1 MAAIGGRTPARCL
14 ILISPGFPESVTISH
29 RGTRGRTLGQQ
40 RSKMTGHILSRP
52 PLIGAAASAETL
64 VRTAV
69 PPPDIDDAERSTARP
84 SPPAPRPDAE
94 VRVRLAEL
102 ARLRVVALAGQVVA
116 IAGAAAFGL
125 RLQPV
130 PMLVALAALAAVNL
144 LTLRRLARP
153 SPIAQSALPLQLALD
168 LVAFSV
174 LVGCAGGTQ
183 NPFVLLYLLHV
194 VVTALM
200 LPPRAAAVG
209 TLAVVVA
216 ASIVALLAP
225 PLLQGDGLPLPP
237 AVRIAGWAASF
248 ALTAA
253 FIAWFTLRL
262 TQALAAHA
270 RALADAQLASA
281 NDAAV
286 LRVGTLAA
294 GAAHELSS
302 PLATMAIVV
311 GEMRRANAID
321 AEALRPAAAPES
333 AESGGTAHVR
343 ECERDLAIL
352 AAQIDA
358 CRTTLSN
365 LLSAAGHARAE
376 GGGRE
381 TLDHLVES
389 VAARVRTARPRA
401 RLEVD
406 VGGDGPAPEIFAD
419 AALKQAL
426 GNLVDNAADASPDD
440 VRIDARWSGEALELV
455 VRDRGPGIPE
465 DVLPRLGR
473 AFFTTKP
480 PGRGTGLGLVLTAA
494 VLNRL
499 GGSVRWANR
508 DGGGAE
514 AFVRLPLASLTLP
527 PRNP

>member
-1 MAAIGGRTPARCL
+1 
-14 ILISPGFPESVTISH
+14 
-29 RGTRGRTLGQQ
+29 
-40 RSKMTGHILSRP
+40 MTGNTLSHP
-52 PLIGAAASAETL
+52 PPIGNVASVEAACAGASARNGDPREST
-64 VRTAV
+64 TA
-69 PPPDIDDAERSTARP
+69 PPIP
-84 SPPAPRPDAE
+84 SEPRPDAE
-94 VRVRLAEL
+94 QRLRLAEL
-102 ARLRVVALAGQVVA
+102 ARLRVIALGGQA
-116 IAGAAAFGL
+116 LTIAGAMAFDVAL
-125 RLQPV
+125 PLV
-130 PMLVALAALAAVNL
+130 PMLAVLAALAAVNM
-144 LTLRRLARP
+144 LTLRRLARAA
-153 SPIAQSALPLQLALD
+153 PIADGALPIQLALD
-168 LVAFSV
+168 LAAFS
-174 LVGCAGGTQ
+174 LLIAFAGGAG
-183 NPFVLLYLLHV
+183 NPFVLLFLLHV
-194 VVTALM
+194 VVIALM
-200 LPPRAAAVG
+200 LPRRTAAIG
-209 TLAVVVA
+209 TLAVVVS

-225 PLLQGDGLPLPP
+225 PLQLDGGLPLPP
-237 AVRIAGWAASF
+237 AMRHAGWAVSF

-253 FIAWFTLRL
+253 VIAWFTVRL

-270 RALADAQLASA
+270 SALADARLSAA

-311 GEMRRANAID
+311 GEMRRADNAAD
-321 AEALRPAAAPES
+321 R
-333 AESGGTAHVR
+333 
-343 ECERDLAIL
+343 ERDLAIL
-352 AAQIDA
+352 ATQIDA

-381 TLDHLVES
+381 ALDHLVEG
-389 VAARVRTARPRA
+389 VVARVRSARPQS
-401 RLEVD
+401 RLSID
-406 VGGDGPAPEIFAD
+406 LGGDGPAPTIFAD

-426 GNLVDNAADASPDD
+426 VNLVDNAADVSPDD
-440 VRIDARWSGEALELV
+440 VRIDARWSVEALDFV
-455 VRDRGPGIPE
+455 VRDRGPGIPP

-473 AFFTTKP
+473 AFFSTKP

-527 PRNP
+527 SRQP

>member
-1 MAAIGGRTPARCL
+1 
-14 ILISPGFPESVTISH
+14 
-29 RGTRGRTLGQQ
+29 
-40 RSKMTGHILSRP
+40 MTGHILSRP

-64 VRTAV
+64 VRTAA
-69 PPPDIDDAERSTARP
+69 PAPDIDDAARSMAATFAARAATRCR
-84 SPPAPRPDAE
+84 SPRPAG
-94 VRVRLAEL
+94 RTRAL
-102 ARLRVVALAGQVVA
+102 ARRSRWRGRWLA
-116 IAGAAAFGL
+116 IAGAAAFGI

-153 SPIAQSALPLQLALD
+153 APIAQSALPLQLALD

-216 ASIVALLAP
+216 ASVVALVAP
-225 PLLQGDGLPLPP
+225 PLVLSDGLPLPP

-311 GEMRRANAID
+311 GEMRRANAVEAD
-321 AEALRPAAAPES
+321 ALRAARRSAGSGTPA
-333 AESGGTAHVR
+333 GRGTLASSD
-343 ECERDLAIL
+343 RDLAIL

-389 VAARVRTARPRA
+389 VVARVRTARPRA

-440 VRIDARWSGEALELV
+440 VRIDARW
-455 VRDRGPGIPE
+455 RRRGARP
-465 DVLPRLGR
+465 GR
-473 AFFTTKP
+473 ARPRPGHSRRTCCRGSAARSSP
-480 PGRGTGLGLVLTAA
+480 PSRRGAA
-494 VLNRL
+494 RAS
-499 GGSVRWANR
+499 GSC
-508 DGGGAE
+508 
-514 AFVRLPLASLTLP
+514 
-527 PRNP
+527 

>member
-1 MAAIGGRTPARCL
+1 MIA
-14 ILISPGFPESVTISH
+14 
-29 RGTRGRTLGQQ
+29 LG
-40 RSKMTGHILSRP
+40 
-52 PLIGAAASAETL
+52 
-64 VRTAV
+64 
-69 PPPDIDDAERSTARP
+69 
-84 SPPAPRPDAE
+84 
-94 VRVRLAEL
+94 
-102 ARLRVVALAGQVVA
+102 GQVLA
-116 IAGAAAFGL
+116 IAGATAFDV
-125 RLQPV
+125 RLQLV
-130 PMLVALAALAAVNL
+130 PMLAALAALAALNL
-144 LTLRRLARP
+144 LTLRRLALP
-153 SPIAQSALPLQLALD
+153 APIAASALPLQLALD
-168 LVAFSV
+168 LAAFSV
-174 LVGCAGGTQ
+174 LVACAGGAQ

-194 VVTALM
+194 VVTSLT

-209 TLAVVVA
+209 TLAIVVA
-216 ASIVALLAP
+216 ASVVALLAL
-225 PLLQGDGLPLPP
+225 PLVHTDGLPLPP
-237 AVRIAGWAASF
+237 AVRVAGWAASF

-270 RALADAQLASA
+270 HALAEAQLASA

-311 GEMRRANAID
+311 GEMRRAAGVDAIRGAAAAMPAQD
-321 AEALRPAAAPES
+321 DGARPAAE
-333 AESGGTAHVR
+333 H
-343 ECERDLAIL
+343 ERDLAIL

-381 TLDHLVES
+381 PLDRLVES
-389 VAARVRTARPRA
+389 VVARVRAARPRA
-401 RLEVD
+401 RLSVD
-406 VGGDGPAPEIFAD
+406 VDGDGPAPEIFAD

-426 GNLVDNAADASPDD
+426 GNLVDNAADVSPDD
-440 VRIDARWSGEALELV
+440 VRVDARWDDGALDLV
-455 VRDRGPGIPE
+455 VRDRGPGIPP
-465 DVLPRLGR
+465 DVLPQLGR

>member
-1 MAAIGGRTPARCL
+1 
-14 ILISPGFPESVTISH
+14 
-29 RGTRGRTLGQQ
+29 
-40 RSKMTGHILSRP
+40 MTGHILPRQP
-52 PLIGAAASAETL
+52 PIGAAVSADVL
-64 VRTAV
+64 VR
-69 PPPDIDDAERSTARP
+69 RSAPARDVDEALP
-84 SPPAPRPDAE
+84 VAGHAPGGPRPDAE
-94 VRVRLAEL
+94 VRLRLAEL
-102 ARLRVVALAGQVVA
+102 ARLRTIALAGQVLA
-116 IAGAAAFGL
+116 IAGAAAFGI
-125 RLQPV
+125 RLQFV
-130 PMLVALAALAAVNL
+130 PMLLALAVLAALNL

-153 SPIAQSALPLQLALD
+153 APIAASALPLQLAVD
-168 LVAFSV
+168 LAAFSV
-174 LVGCAGGTQ
+174 LVACAGGAQ

-194 VVTALM
+194 VVTALT
-200 LPPRAAAVG
+200 LPARAAAVG
-209 TLAVVVA
+209 TLAIVA
-216 ASIVALLAP
+216 AASVVALLAL
-225 PLLQGDGLPLPP
+225 PLVQHDGSPLPP
-237 AVRIAGWAASF
+237 AIRIAGWAASF

-253 FIAWFTLRL
+253 FIAWFTVRL

-270 RALADAQLASA
+270 RALAEAQLASA

-311 GEMRRANAID
+311 GEMRRSGAARADAIRG
-321 AEALRPAAAPES
+321 EASAMSAGDNGARPAAEY
-333 AESGGTAHVR
+333 
-343 ECERDLAIL
+343 ERDLAIL

-376 GGGRE
+376 GGGSE
-381 TLDHLVES
+381 TLDRLVES
-389 VAARVRTARPRA
+389 VVARVRAARPRA
-401 RLEVD
+401 RLSVD
-406 VGGDGPAPEIFAD
+406 VGGVGPAPEIFAD

-426 GNLVDNAADASPDD
+426 GNLVDNAADVSPDD
-440 VRIDARWSGEALELV
+440 VRIDARWDDGALDLV
-455 VRDRGPGIPE
+455 VRDRGPGIPP

-480 PGRGTGLGLVLTAA
+480 PGRGTGLGLVLTTA
-494 VLNRL
+494 VLTRL

>member
-1 MAAIGGRTPARCL
+1 
-14 ILISPGFPESVTISH
+14 
-29 RGTRGRTLGQQ
+29 
-40 RSKMTGHILSRP
+40 MTGHILSRP
-52 PLIGAAASAETL
+52 PLIGTAASAETL
-64 VRTAV
+64 ARTAA
-69 PPPDIDDAERSTARP
+69 PPPDIDDAARSMARP
-84 SPPAPRPDAE
+84 SPPAPRSDAE

-102 ARLRVVALAGQVVA
+102 ARLRVIALAGQVVA
-116 IAGAAAFGL
+116 IAGAAAFGI

-130 PMLVALAALAAVNL
+130 PMIVALAALAAVNL

-183 NPFVLLYLLHV
+183 NPFVLLFLLHV

-209 TLAVVVA
+209 TLAVVTA
-216 ASIVALLAP
+216 ASVVALVAP
-225 PLLQGDGLPLPP
+225 PLVLGDGWPLPP
-237 AVRIAGWAASF
+237 AVRIAGWAVSF

-311 GEMRRANAID
+311 GEMRRANAIE
-321 AEALRPAAAPES
+321 AEALRPAAT
-333 AESGGTAHVR
+333 AEPADSGGTRHAR
-343 ECERDLAIL
+343 ENDRDLAIL

-389 VAARVRTARPRA
+389 VVARVRTARPRA

-440 VRIDARWSGEALELV
+440 VRIDARWSREALDLV
-455 VRDRGPGIPE
+455 VRDRGPGIPV

-514 AFVRLPLASLTLP
+514 VFVRLPLASLTLP